1 MSKIHVGGGVAAEA
15 KIAGPQDA
23 VAGPFMVA
31 DVACGAP
38 RPDGNGTYVAW
49 EDKFHNMVVNQ
60 GRNHILNVMFAA
72 DRASTLGPFVFL
84 HSVNAAPASGS
95 VWSQISASRLTSLV
109 YAGTST
115 NFFPLPFPSTY
126 KGASDTGVNS
136 LSTTFSLV
144 NSGAAQTVSGMGM
157 MFYTA
162 AAMATNA
169 ASVDIRLYNYGT
181 FTGGS
186 QQINSLNT
194 ISITVTASFN
204 SA

>member
-1 MSKIHVGGGVAAEA
+1 MSDMKAVAGVAAA
-15 KIAGPQDA
+15 AQIAGPQEA
-23 VAGPFMVA
+23 VNGPYMVA
-31 DVACGAP
+31 DVACGAS
-38 RPDGNGTYVAW
+38 GSNGTYVAW
-49 EDKFHNMVVNQ
+49 EDKFKNIVVNQ
-60 GRNHILNVMFAA
+60 GRNHILNVMLAG

-84 HSVNAAPASGS
+84 HSVSAAPASGS
-95 VWSQISASRLTSLV
+95 VWSNISASLVTSLV

-115 NFFPLPFPSTY
+115 RFFPCAFPTTY

-162 AAMATNA
+162 AAMGTNA
-169 ASVDIRLYNYGT
+169 GSVDIRLYNYGT

-194 ISITVTASFN
+194 ISVTITATFGT
-204 SA
+204 